1 MKTRIRF
8 RIAGG
13 SYWWSQ
19 TCVIIATN
27 EDEKDQDEN
36 QDQHKNQGHNQ
47 ILDHRSP
54 TRAAVIDYESFLI
67 HGFMESTTYHPSLNI
82 TLIPKVGFLQN

>member
-1 MKTRIRF
+1 MEGPNYI
-8 RIAGG
+8 
-13 SYWWSQ
+13 
-19 TCVIIATN
+19 IIATN

-36 QDQHKNQGHNQ
+36 QYQHKNQGHNQ

-82 TLIPKVGFLQN
+82 TLIPKVIFLQISI